1 MTKIN
6 FIKIA
11 RKAAAIQISELRKIN
26 KIFDKS
32 FIKAVELIGSTKGKC
47 ICAGIGKSGLIA
59 RKVSATLSSVGVSSF
74 FLDPAQ
80 ANHGDM
86 GQIDKK
92 DIVLIF
98 SYSGNTTEITNMLK
112 YANRFNIKVI
122 GVASKKDSMLLKAS
136 DIKILLPKV
145 KEADPTGMVPTTST
159 SITLM
164 FGDCLAIALMNKI
177 KFSKDRFKIFHPG
190 GNIGQ
195 ALLLVED
202 IMLKGKML
210 PVISVKKKIKDAIKI
225 MTTKKLGLAVV
236 TKNSLVIGIITDG
249 DARRKIGGYSKDD
262 KIENIM
268 TKNPFFI
275 HESAPASKAISFMN
289 DNKITQLL
297 VTSDKNYKTKS
308 MVKLKGIVEI
318 HSLLKH
324 GIQWR
329 EEEKY

>member
-262 KIENIM
+262 KIENIK

-324 GIQWR
+324 GIQ
-329 EEEKY
+329 

>member
-1 MTKIN
+1 
-6 FIKIA
+6 
-11 RKAAAIQISELRKIN
+11 
-26 KIFDKS
+26 
-32 FIKAVELIGSTKGKC
+32 
-47 ICAGIGKSGLIA
+47 
-59 RKVSATLSSVGVSSF
+59 
-74 FLDPAQ
+74 
-80 ANHGDM
+80 
-86 GQIDKK
+86 
-92 DIVLIF
+92 
-98 SYSGNTTEITNMLK
+98 
-112 YANRFNIKVI
+112 
-122 GVASKKDSMLLKAS
+122 MLLKAS

-195 ALLLVED
+195 TLLLVED

-225 MTTKKLGLAVV
+225 MTSKKLGLAVV
-236 TKNSLVIGIITDG
+236 TKNNLVIGIITDG

-268 TKNPFFI
+268 TRNPFFI

-297 VTSDKNYKTKS
+297 VTSDKNYKTKN
-308 MVKLKGIVEI
+308 MVKLRGIIEI

-324 GIQWR
+324 GIQ
-329 EEEKY
+329 